1 MKSPYLK
8 ITENIDDLETGNLL
22 SRYLTNNHVRI
33 KADADFIMKNFPKD
47 ARILDVGA
55 APPGMLELL
64 RAEGYTNLTFADLQ
78 ADLFRKYSEVTG
90 VRGIKANLLQDI
102 DSLDLSSY
110 DLICFNEVIEHI
122 PGDIHEIFS
131 SLINRMPKGCHVL
144 ITTPNLRSI
153 SGAISFFKH
162 GSGLASKPRESLADQ
177 YTRKKS
183 YGYYGHVR
191 EYTRME
197 IIGFFTSM
205 NCRLVDESYQATY
218 IKHAPWFQLCRFFEN
233 LLPRWRLFGK
243 YLFVVK

>member
-1 MKSPYLK
+1 MKSPYYQ
-8 ITENIDDLETGNLL
+8 ITENLDDDQTRDLL
-22 SRYLTNNHVRI
+22 NGYLTGNHVRI
-33 KADADFIMKNFPKD
+33 KADADFIIKNFPKD

-64 RAEGYTNLTFADLQ
+64 RAGGYTNLTFADLQ
-78 ADLFRKYSEVTG
+78 ADLFSKYSEATG
-90 VRGIKANLLQDI
+90 VRGLNANLLEDV
-102 DSLDLSSY
+102 DSLDLSRY

-122 PGDIHEIFS
+122 PGDIHAIFS

-153 SGAISFFKH
+153 SGVISLFKH
-162 GSGLASKPRESLADQ
+162 GSGLASKPTESLADQ

-205 NCRLVDESYQATY
+205 NCRLTDESYQPTY
-218 IKHAPWFQLCRFFEN
+218 MKHVPWFRQIRFFEN